1 MRVPALWH
9 KAAVHHIGA
18 QAELVGRLCTRVGG
32 EAEHLVRVLGDGKV
46 GPGKL
51 RDKLVAHRDVGR
63 EEEARLAA
71 KEPQLRQH
79 RHRDEGRRA
88 RDGGRLLGLLL
99 LVRVDLLVE
108 RVRGELVRVQRHRLL
123 NVVEGEAHQDGGKHD
138 DKLQQ
143 EGGERVP
150 RAAPR
155 RPIVLERARGH
166 RRRHVEEHGREAEY
180 HLGAIEAQDAAEN
193 GRGPVGPPTEDGEL
207 AAGEAALLEHIADR
221 PHHRRVGSDGGAHGD
236 ARAHGLSEDL
246 LLADVGDE
254 LHEVAEGG
262 GPEERSDDV
271 GGGGG
276 AILHHDGDE
285 QDAAG
290 EVDGGAGDGGVEEHQ
305 LAKYEEDER
314 RRRPVQPQLKL
325 EQVDE
330 RREHEVRERDHV
342 PREHPA
348 KRDRPEAHPRQR
360 VHPRPLRH
368 RRKLPRD
375 VRREQQLRGLRRQI
389 APKAALVRQHAHPLV
404 DE

>member
-180 HLGAIEAQDAAEN
+180 HLPEVEAQQAAEHR
-193 GRGPVGPPTEDGEL
+193 RGPVGPAAEDHHL
-207 AAGEAALLEHIADR
+207 ARRQARLLEHVPDRAHVGRVGRDERADR
-221 PHHRRVGSDGGAHGD
+221 RL
-236 ARAHGLSEDL
+236 RAHALTKDL
-246 LLADVGDE
+246 LLPDVSDE
-254 LHEVAEGG
+254 LHDVAERR
-262 GPEERSDDV
+262 GPDER
-271 GGGGG
+271 
-276 AILHHDGDE
+276 AHDGAGGLGRLDHRRHE
-285 QDAAG
+285 QHATG
-290 EVDGGAGDGGVEEHQ
+290 EVDGRAGDGGVEEHQ